1 VWKCLN
7 PLIQVKYSYSSMRGT
22 PKTPIHVGPIAKFP
36 FANRQTIL
44 YSGILQDPHQLIKRH
59 IAQPTKRHFLNL
71 IIFKDVMMKTIFTL
85 LALFVFTGTAV
96 VVPQSNVFA
105 AEFANK
111 GKVLE
116 TMDASIYT
124 YMQVTSD
131 KGPVWIAASKTK
143 VAKGETISYP
153 DGAVMTN
160 FNSKSLNRTF
170 DKIIFVDKITVVKK

>member
-1 VWKCLN
+1 
-7 PLIQVKYSYSSMRGT
+7 
-22 PKTPIHVGPIAKFP
+22 
-36 FANRQTIL
+36 
-44 YSGILQDPHQLIKRH
+44 
-59 IAQPTKRHFLNL
+59 
-71 IIFKDVMMKTIFTL
+71 MKTIFTL
-85 LALFVFTGTAV
+85 LVLILFTGTAV
-96 VVPQSNVFA
+96 VVPQSNAFA
-105 AEFANK
+105 ADFANK

-124 YMQVTSD
+124 YIQVSSD
-131 KGPVWIAASKTK
+131 NGPVWIAASKTK

>member
-1 VWKCLN
+1 
-7 PLIQVKYSYSSMRGT
+7 
-22 PKTPIHVGPIAKFP
+22 
-36 FANRQTIL
+36 
-44 YSGILQDPHQLIKRH
+44 
-59 IAQPTKRHFLNL
+59 
-71 IIFKDVMMKTIFTL
+71 MKTIFTL
-85 LALFVFTGTAV
+85 LALFLFTGTAV
-96 VVPQSNVFA
+96 IVPQSNVFA
-105 AEFANK
+105 ADFANK

-124 YMQVTSD
+124 YIQVSSD